1 MRLTIA
7 GSTRIRVALGWIP
20 LVIGLIVL
28 TQSGLIL
35 DRAQAQK
42 KARGTPTHSAGGS
55 GSLKVITGHTGSVVF
70 INDIRHGITSD
81 DGVLFL
87 PHIKAGSYSIRVRTT
102 GYEDWLGRIRI
113 VPSSNRVLKI
123 AQQPTPDKALIAYQ
137 KGEELRDR
145 GENEEAIKHY
155 QSALQQR
162 PALVQA
168 RIGMARSLILLQKF
182 DEAEKQ
188 IEAALRQAG
197 RREAEA
203 HTVLANL
210 RRQQG
215 LIEEAIMEYRKALRL
230 ARDFSPEAHIGL
242 ALALEEA
249 GQTQEAIKH
258 YRIGI
263 SQDMDTEPIL
273 YYLLGNTLEK
283 HRRNKEA
290 IEAYQNYLRLDPQ
303 GQYAS
308 AVESIIERLKKE
320 PN

>member
-1 MRLTIA
+1 VMADRQANI
-7 GSTRIRVALGWIP
+7 VF
-20 LVIGLIVL
+20 GLIAL
-28 TQSGLIL
+28 ISLGLIL
-35 DRAQAQK
+35 NEAQAQS
-42 KARGTPTHSAGGS
+42 KARRPLGANDF
-55 GSLKVITGHTGSVVF
+55 GSLKLITGHAGSAVF
-70 INDIRHGITSD
+70 INNIRHGTTSD
-81 DGVLFL
+81 DGALFL
-87 PHIKAGSYSIRVRTT
+87 PRIKAGSYTVKVRTS

-113 VPSSNRVLKI
+113 APGSNRVLKI
-123 AQQPTPDKALIAYQ
+123 TQQPTADKALIAYQ

-162 PALVQA
+162 PALVRA
-168 RIGMARSLILLQKF
+168 RIGMARCLISLQKF

-188 IEAALRQAG
+188 IEAALKQSANHA
-197 RREAEA
+197 AEA
-203 HTVLANL
+203 HTLSVIHCVLANL

-215 LIEEAIMEYRKALRL
+215 LIEDAIKEYQKALRL
-230 ARDFSPEAHIGL
+230 ARGISPEAHIGL

-249 GQTQEAIKH
+249 GQTQAAIKH

-263 SQDMDTEPIL
+263 AQDMDTEPIL

-283 HRRNKEA
+283 HHRNKEA